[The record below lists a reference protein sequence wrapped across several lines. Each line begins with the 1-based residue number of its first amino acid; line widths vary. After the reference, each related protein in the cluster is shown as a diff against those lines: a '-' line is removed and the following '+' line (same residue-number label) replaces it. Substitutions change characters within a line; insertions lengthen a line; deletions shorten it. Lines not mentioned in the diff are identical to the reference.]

1 MVALASQPDIP
12 DVRAFSR
19 RIGSFVRDPA
29 RPVADIPAMES
40 RGDKVAGRDV
50 QAADE
55 AEAWKEWKDMFR
67 ITRKLMVTRPDE
79 RLDYL
84 HGVNPD
90 LSEENLGQI
99 VRITVHWLDSAARNR
114 MRELVREHFDKGNT
128 LSDILADWLT
138 IEEAQRLFDIIQD
151 DDVPD
156 HDLAFCFAICEMCE
170 LAYGAFSIHRRRM
183 RRKTDFTSINQT
195 PEEVEADLRF
205 ANLR

>member
-1 MVALASQPDIP
+1 MVALAFQSDMP

-19 RIGSFVRDPA
+19 QIGSLVRDPA
-29 RPVADIPAMES
+29 RPATGMSVTES
-40 RGDKVAGRDV
+40 WGDKVAGRDA

-55 AEAWKEWKDMFR
+55 AEAWKDLFR
-67 ITRKLMVTRPDE
+67 ITRKLMVTRHDE
-79 RLDYL
+79 RLNYL

-90 LSEENLGQI
+90 LSEERLGQI

-156 HDLAFCFAICEMCE
+156 PDLAFCFAICEMCE
-170 LAYGAFSIHRRRM
+170 LAYGAVSIHRRRM